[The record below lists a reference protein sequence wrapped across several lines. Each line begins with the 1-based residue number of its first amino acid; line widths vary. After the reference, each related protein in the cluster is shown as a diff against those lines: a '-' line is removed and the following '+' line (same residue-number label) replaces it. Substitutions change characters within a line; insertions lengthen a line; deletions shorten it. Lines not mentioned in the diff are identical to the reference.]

1 MDLKD
6 KTIEDLKLK
15 LEEEISV
22 KKNEVGINHEYK
34 QIILKQEMQINLLNQ
49 INDRLYNTIADLRL
63 RLDNLNKS

>member
-15 LEEEISV
+15 LEEQISV

>member
-15 LEEEISV
+15 LEEQTAV
-22 KKNEVGINHEYK
+22 KKNEVDINHGYK
-34 QIILKQEMQINLLNQ
+34 QVILKQEMQINLLNH
-49 INDRLYNTIADLRL
+49 INDRLYETIADLRL

>member
-49 INDRLYNTIADLRL
+49 INDRLYDTIADLRL

>member
-15 LEEEISV
+15 LEEQTAV
-22 KKNEVGINHEYK
+22 KKNEVNINHEYK

>member
-15 LEEEISV
+15 LEEQIAV